1 MPARRSSSWRICG
14 APSVSR
20 DDVLRQPDVG
30 NPARPAPVRT
40 SAEDAR
46 PTVERQ
52 RRPIPFESV
61 GQARELQRPDGDF
74 PGPDLV
80 DQRGRRAGRGGPR
93 ADRPGPRPG
102 VQPGD
107 RQAVGEAGSDAP
119 RSPGRICAW
128 GELRHPA
135 GRPADPRDGEERGS
149 RRRGRRDRVHGRAAA
164 RRRRHR
170 VVQSAAVAAPDVDD
184 GARGPRHAS
193 QDVPLQLGRVSS
205 VQRGLRRR
213 RDEPACAAE
222 RRGARRGPRP
232 HAGAGTHPLPA
243 VRRPSHRRHSRS
255 HLRLVPLDPQGEQ
268 VHPGGGHVHPHQ
280 DRHGGPSA
288 AGHQE
293 RREGVL
299 VRQSV
304 VLRDPAEE
312 PQHDVQVLDR
322 AERRHQLEGAEGGRL
337 ARRDQERR
345 HRVRHDRRE
354 RDRRLQG
361 QDRGQAGPG
370 LRPGCRAGVHR
381 PSHEDG
387 DRRDHDPRLHDR
399 HRRRGHPGR
408 SEEADCG
415 RPQDRD
421 REGGGPR
428 GVVQT
433 GRARADARSVPR
445 RDARGRSD
453 EDPRPR
459 AGPGRPDRGQAPGDR
474 EQRGDHGSIRRSRV
488 DAQSLPDGRIDR
500 AAGGPRGAPEPRLLE
515 PHPPTFQ
522 EGRPRR
528 GGKRLREVVVQE
540 RSPPD
545 GIFLPRDGRT
555 GRPRR
560 HRGADVAVG
569 IHAAPPDQRPRGP
582 EGQGRRHGPKHGGHD
597 HPVQVRGGRRGS
609 VAQRPGTRGRHRRHL
624 AGGPRRGA
632 FVERAAP
639 RAGDGLVRPHGERH
653 VRRDLR
659 GRGRG
664 RRGRASVGGVKMA
677 RATTIQALRNRGI
690 SKKTAEILA
699 DAGFTLEKLAAS
711 KPERLAKFIA
721 KKEAEKVLKKLG
733 TAPAAA
739 EAKPAPKREKAKPA
753 ARARRPSAKAAEAEP
768 EAPLT
773 IPVKA
778 PPLSAG
784 EQEIL
789 DGLKEIGR
797 WLPRFVVTE
806 LSKKLHGLKLSKKR
820 LQEVLQRICEKFDLH
835 AIDANES
842 AGIVSAQSIGEPG
855 TQMTMRTFHYA
866 GVAEMNVTLGLPR
879 LIEIV
884 DARRVPSTPIM
895 ELYVKTGHG
904 DLEKMRKIAT
914 EIEMTSLE
922 DVASIETDLVNM
934 RVLAY
939 PDDHRMKS
947 RGVTWSELEEK
958 LKKLGEIQEV
968 RRQVGNAEKKARA
981 LVVEAGEP
989 SFKKL
994 QRLVEQV
1001 RVMKIKGIDGISRA
1015 IIKKRGEGYVI
1026 YTEGS
1031 NLSKILELPY
1041 VDASRTTTNSVQEIY
1056 EVLGIEAAR
1065 NAIVNEAYNTL
1076 QEQGLTVDIRHIM
1089 LVSDMMTND
1098 GDVKAIG
1105 RHGISG
1111 RKSSVLARAAFEIT
1125 AHHLLR
1131 AAITGEVDYLD
1142 GVAENVI
1149 VGQPV
1154 TLGTGAVNLI
1164 YKPPPGLP
1172 KPTAVAKPK
1181 PAVTPPPPPPVPA
1194 PEEPLEEVV
1203 P

>member
-1 MPARRSSSWRICG
+1 
-14 APSVSR
+14 
-20 DDVLRQPDVG
+20 
-30 NPARPAPVRT
+30 
-40 SAEDAR
+40 
-46 PTVERQ
+46 
-52 RRPIPFESV
+52 
-61 GQARELQRPDGDF
+61 
-74 PGPDLV
+74 
-80 DQRGRRAGRGGPR
+80 
-93 ADRPGPRPG
+93 
-102 VQPGD
+102 
-107 RQAVGEAGSDAP
+107 
-119 RSPGRICAW
+119 
-128 GELRHPA
+128 
-135 GRPADPRDGEERGS
+135 
-149 RRRGRRDRVHGRAAA
+149 
-164 RRRRHR
+164 
-170 VVQSAAVAAPDVDD
+170 
-184 GARGPRHAS
+184 
-193 QDVPLQLGRVSS
+193 
-205 VQRGLRRR
+205 
-213 RDEPACAAE
+213 
-222 RRGARRGPRP
+222 
-232 HAGAGTHPLPA
+232 
-243 VRRPSHRRHSRS
+243 
-255 HLRLVPLDPQGEQ
+255 
-268 VHPGGGHVHPHQ
+268 
-280 DRHGGPSA
+280 
-288 AGHQE
+288 
-293 RREGVL
+293 
-299 VRQSV
+299 
-304 VLRDPAEE
+304 
-312 PQHDVQVLDR
+312 
-322 AERRHQLEGAEGGRL
+322 
-337 ARRDQERR
+337 
-345 HRVRHDRRE
+345 
-354 RDRRLQG
+354 
-361 QDRGQAGPG
+361 
-370 LRPGCRAGVHR
+370 
-381 PSHEDG
+381 
-387 DRRDHDPRLHDR
+387 
-399 HRRRGHPGR
+399 
-408 SEEADCG
+408 
-415 RPQDRD
+415 
-421 REGGGPR
+421 
-428 GVVQT
+428 
-433 GRARADARSVPR
+433 
-445 RDARGRSD
+445 
-453 EDPRPR
+453 
-459 AGPGRPDRGQAPGDR
+459 
-474 EQRGDHGSIRRSRV
+474 
-488 DAQSLPDGRIDR
+488 
-500 AAGGPRGAPEPRLLE
+500 
-515 PHPPTFQ
+515 
-522 EGRPRR
+522 
-528 GGKRLREVVVQE
+528 
-540 RSPPD
+540 
-545 GIFLPRDGRT
+545 
-555 GRPRR
+555 
-560 HRGADVAVG
+560 
-569 IHAAPPDQRPRGP
+569 
-582 EGQGRRHGPKHGGHD
+582 
-597 HPVQVRGGRRGS
+597 
-609 VAQRPGTRGRHRRHL
+609 
-624 AGGPRRGA
+624 
-632 FVERAAP
+632 
-639 RAGDGLVRPHGERH
+639 
-653 VRRDLR
+653 
-659 GRGRG
+659 
-664 RRGRASVGGVKMA
+664 MA

-711 KPERLAKFIA
+711 KLERLAKFIP

-733 TAPAAA
+733 TAAPV
-739 EAKPAPKREKAKPA
+739 EAKPAPKREKAKPR
-753 ARARRPSAKAAEAEP
+753 ARARRPAGKAAEAEP

-778 PPLSAG
+778 PPLTPG
-784 EQEIL
+784 EQEIM

-806 LSKKLHGLKLSKKR
+806 LSKKIHGLKLSKKR
-820 LQEVLQRICEKFDLH
+820 LQDVLQKICEKFDLH
-835 AIDANES
+835 VIDANES

-895 ELYVKTGHG
+895 ELYVKSGHT
-904 DLEKMRKIAT
+904 DLERMRKIAT

-922 DVASIETDLVNM
+922 DIASIETDLVNM

-981 LVVEAGEP
+981 LIVEAGEP

-1015 IIKKRGEGYVI
+1015 IIRKRGDGYVI

-1041 VDASRTTTNSVQEIY
+1041 VDAARTSTNSVQEIY

-1131 AAITGEVDYLD
+1131 AAITGVVDYLD

-1181 PAVTPPPPPPVPA
+1181 PAVTPPPPVPA